1 MATLT
6 WLTPEKSQKKYCIYK
21 KITTMGSAADNDVV
35 LSGKDVLAHHAR
47 LVYDGKSF
55 AIIALDK
62 GASVS
67 LKNKKKSKFYLKD
80 NDAVSVG
87 DVVVRFVVLDPAL
100 VVREAAFAAPSTVE
114 IGSEIKGLRE
124 LFDFSKALMEKKSIN
139 DILDSLVDMTVDVTG
154 ADKGFL
160 IMMEGDRPVFRA
172 ARNVKRKTIC
182 NPIEQLSDSVVRKVI
197 ETKEPIIVMD
207 ALADAEFKNS
217 ESVLSLNLCSLMVTP
232 LLDEGKLTGI
242 LYVGNDSIR
251 ARFDR
256 QSMELFTIF
265 AAQASLILNKALVL
279 EKFRS
284 NVEELKESIERQ
296 RFGEIV
302 GTCSSMQEIFKKIS
316 KVATVDV
323 PVLIQG
329 ETGTG
334 KELIAREV
342 HLRSGRAKG
351 PFVAINCGAIPENL
365 MESEMFG
372 YVKGAFTG
380 ATGTREGKFHAAHK
394 GTIFLDEIGELP
406 LNLQVKLLRVLQDK
420 EVLRVGATKPE
431 LVDTRVLAA
440 TNKEL
445 EREMAE
451 GRFRE
456 DLFYR
461 LNVVAISLPPLRE
474 RGEDLIILAK
484 YFLTKY
490 AKEMG
495 KPGME
500 FSSEAIASIK
510 KHSWPGNVRE
520 VENRVK
526 KAILMCDSPLIGPED
541 MDVAAD
547 EEAKILPLAVAKEE
561 FQKQYILDALK
572 RNHGNRTKTA
582 EELGVD
588 PRTIFRYLEKEK
600 DVEL

>member
-6 WLTPEKSQKKYCIYK
+6 WLTPAKQQKKYCIYK
-21 KITTMGSAADNDVV
+21 KVTTLGSAADNDVIFD
-35 LSGKDVLAHHAR
+35 SKEIFSHHAR
-47 LVYDGKSF
+47 LVYDGKQF
-55 AIIALDK
+55 AIVALEK
-62 GASVS
+62 GATIT
-67 LKNKKKSKFYLKD
+67 LKGKKKSKFYLKD
-80 NDAVSVG
+80 ADEVWLG
-87 DVVVRFVVLDPAL
+87 DVKMKFSMLDAAVVIRDS
-100 VVREAAFAAPSTVE
+100 AAPSPSAAE
-114 IGSEIKGLRE
+114 IGSDIKGIRE
-124 LFDFSKALMEKKSIN
+124 LFDFSKTLMEKKSIS
-139 DILDSLVDMTVDVTG
+139 DIFDALVDMTVDVMG

-160 IMMEGDRPVFRA
+160 IMMEGDKPVFRA
-172 ARNVKRKTIC
+172 ARNVNRKTIED
-182 NPIEQLSDSVVRKVI
+182 PIDHLSDSVLRKVI
-197 ETKEPIIVMD
+197 ETKRPIIVTD
-207 ALADAEFKNS
+207 ALADSEFKNS
-217 ESVLSLNLCSLMVTP
+217 ESVLSLNLLSLMVTP
-232 LLDEGKLTGI
+232 LLDEGKLVGI

-251 ARFDR
+251 SRFDQR
-256 QSMELFTIF
+256 SLELFTIF
-265 AAQASLILNKALVL
+265 GAQASLILNKALVL

-284 NVEELKESIERQ
+284 NVEELRENIEKQ

-302 GTCSSMQEIFKKIS
+302 GSCGSMQDIYKKIA

-323 PVLIQG
+323 PVLIVG

-342 HLRSGRAKG
+342 HLRSARTSG
-351 PFVAINCGAIPENL
+351 PFIAINCGAIPENL

-380 ATGTREGKFHAAHK
+380 AATSRDGKFHAAHR

-431 LVDTRVLAA
+431 LIDCRVLAA
-440 TNKEL
+440 TNKQL
-445 EREMAE
+445 EKEMVE

-456 DLFYR
+456 DLYYR
-461 LNVVAISLPPLRE
+461 LNVVAITLPPLRE
-474 RGEDLIILAK
+474 RGEDLMILAK

-495 KPGME
+495 KGGLD
-500 FSSEAIASIK
+500 FSQEAVKAVK
-510 KHSWPGNVRE
+510 KHPWQGNVRE
-520 VENRVK
+520 LQNRIK

-541 MDVAAD
+541 LDVESD
-547 EEAKILPLAVAKEE
+547 SEAPVMTLAVAKEE
-561 FQKQYILDALK
+561 FQKQYILDALR
-572 RNHGNRTKTA
+572 RNKGNRTKTA

-600 DVEL
+600 DIEI